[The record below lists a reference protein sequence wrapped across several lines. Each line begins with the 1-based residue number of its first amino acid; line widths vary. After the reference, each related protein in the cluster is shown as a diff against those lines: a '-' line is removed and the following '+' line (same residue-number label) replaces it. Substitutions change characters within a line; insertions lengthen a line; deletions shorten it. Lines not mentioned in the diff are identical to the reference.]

1 MKSTKIVVIALL
13 LLILFQVTIGFGGR
27 SYMGAGLDTMQGKG
41 ASSGPSSIFG
51 LKNSLK
57 CQPSGYNPDS
67 SYYSKSLTPGGLCG
81 DEDFVRNQ
89 QRDYTI
95 QGGIGGS
102 LLSK

>member
-1 MKSTKIVVIALL
+1 MRDLST
-13 LLILFQVTIGFGGR
+13 
-27 SYMGAGLDTMQGKG
+27 SQGDA
-41 ASSGPSSIFG
+41 ASKGPSSIFG
-51 LKNSLK
+51 LKNSLG

-67 SYYSKSLTPGGLCG
+67 AYYSKSLTPGGLCG

-95 QGGIGGS
+95 EGGIGGS